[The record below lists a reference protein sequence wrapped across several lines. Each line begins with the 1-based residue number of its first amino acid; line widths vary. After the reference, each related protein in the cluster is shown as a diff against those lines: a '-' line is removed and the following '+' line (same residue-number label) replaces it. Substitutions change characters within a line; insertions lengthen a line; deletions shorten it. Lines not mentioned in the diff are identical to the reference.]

1 MSGIA
6 ARLGAGRA
14 IRRARLPL
22 LAAMLALM
30 SAGVGCTKKPS
41 LPIEPIGGDFTLTD
55 HNGERFELASQR
67 GKVVLIFFGY
77 SFCPDVCP
85 TTLSKLTTV
94 AQQLGQDRD
103 KVKTLYITVDPE
115 RDTPDVLKLD
125 LSNFKL
131 DALGLTGTKA
141 EIDPVVKLYGASY
154 QIIPTPNSA
163 AKYTVTHST
172 RLYAL
177 DPSGKVRL
185 VFKYEAT
192 PDEIVQGIKAILAE
206 TT

>member
-1 MSGIA
+1 MIGGVAPLLGAVRA
-6 ARLGAGRA
+6 ARSARTAILALALLAVGAGC
-14 IRRARLPL
+14 
-22 LAAMLALM
+22 
-30 SAGVGCTKKPS
+30 SKKPS
-41 LPIEPIGGDFTLTD
+41 LPIEPIGGDFALTD
-55 HNGERFELASQR
+55 HNGERFELTSLR

-94 AQQLGQDRD
+94 AQQLGEDRE

-125 LSNFKL
+125 LSNFQL
-131 DALGLTGTKA
+131 DALGLTGTKG
-141 EIDPVVKLYGASY
+141 EIDPVVKLFGATY

-177 DPSGKVRL
+177 DPNGKVRL
-185 VFKYEAT
+185 VFDYEAT
-192 PDEIVQGIKAILAE
+192 PDEIVQGIKAILAQ

>member
-1 MSGIA
+1 MSGGALPFVRAVRA
-6 ARLGAGRA
+6 ARK
-14 IRRARLPL
+14 ARTASLVIAL
-22 LAAMLALM
+22 LAAGAAC
-30 SAGVGCTKKPS
+30 SKKPS

-55 HNGERFELASQR
+55 HNGQRFDLASQR

-94 AQQLGQDRD
+94 AQQLGDDRE

-177 DPSGKVRL
+177 DPNGKVRL

-192 PDEIVQGIKAILAE
+192 ADEIVQGVRAILAE
-206 TT
+206 TS